1 MSEHQNQDPSSRR
14 DILRDLEA
22 RIDAAIEEAR
32 PKLRKAFEELDA
44 RVDSAVREFRPRV
57 DDAMEDVKPR
67 VDRFVADVQP
77 RLDGLLRRVESR
89 IAELRQDLEDRA
101 ARSDRGNEGAE
112 MPALPRTDDT
122 AGSPAAGRDANS
134 TDTGTGPTGV

>member
-1 MSEHQNQDPSSRR
+1 MNEHQNRDPSSRR
-14 DILRDLEA
+14 DILADLEA

-77 RLDGLLRRVESR
+77 RLDGLLRRVETR
-89 IAELRQDLEDRA
+89 IAELRRDLEDRA
-101 ARSDRGNEGAE
+101 ARGDRQGDTAD
-112 MPALPRTDDT
+112 MTALPRTSDAPESSSNDPG
-122 AGSPAAGRDANS
+122 AG
-134 TDTGTGPTGV
+134 TTGL